1 MDDSSVNG
9 ERYSGDKELV
19 SVVSPAFPKAEQ
31 KSNGQQHTPVVRKD
45 RQQHVAGHQQILSSS
60 PSSTLSKQPAQQHT
74 PVATIGDDQQFTT
87 SNPIHRQQIAKV
99 PNLVNATT
107 SPGQ

>member
-9 ERYSGDKELV
+9 ERYSGDEELV

-45 RQQHVAGHQQILSSS
+45 RQQHVVTGQQQITLSSQS
-60 PSSTLSKQPAQQHT
+60 VTLSK
-74 PVATIGDDQQFTT
+74 
-87 SNPIHRQQIAKV
+87 
-99 PNLVNATT
+99 
-107 SPGQ
+107 